1 MDTKTL
7 LTEAKARFNLN
18 SAKAQLKDKYD
29 GKLIIAS
36 QGGLWKADQ
45 QTINFLSS
53 FDTETVILIDTFD
66 SPVTVDR
73 VALLDK
79 LKNLYSD
86 VMTAWHDEYKEIEN
100 TR

>member
-53 FDTETVILIDTFD
+53 FDTETIILIDTFD

-79 LKNLYSD
+79 LKKLYND
-86 VMTAWHDEYKEIEN
+86 VMTTWHDEYKEIEN